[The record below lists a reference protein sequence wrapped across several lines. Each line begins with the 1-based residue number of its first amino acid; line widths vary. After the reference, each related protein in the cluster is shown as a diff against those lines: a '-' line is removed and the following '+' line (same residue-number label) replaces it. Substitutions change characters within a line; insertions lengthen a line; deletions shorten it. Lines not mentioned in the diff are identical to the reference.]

1 MTGQRFG
8 RVGLLYGGTSSERE
22 VSLMSGQAV
31 HQALLNELA
40 RDNDLVITQ
49 GAGSV
54 SKLVALLAEGGFGL
68 GLATDPT
75 QEVAL

>member
-1 MTGQRFG
+1 
-8 RVGLLYGGTSSERE
+8 VP
-22 VSLMSGQAV
+22 
-31 HQALLNELA
+31 ALLNELA